1 MKAEAVAFIAD
12 LEQLATTAQR
22 EEIVFRENIA
32 AELTKRQRAR
42 QFAFRRLDLART
54 MSAAAMG
61 AESGEEA
68 IARQLTAF
76 RRELDWHSE
85 SEARKRILEAWRP
98 VAAAIWSHLGPR
110 PEAAPGAAMPA
121 SVPTIMLTF
130 EDWYR
135 AETGN
140 DFLALFDQEI
150 PELPVVEF

>member
-1 MKAEAVAFIAD
+1 MKAEAASFISD
-12 LEQLATTAQR
+12 LEHAATTAQR
-22 EEIVFRENIA
+22 EEIAFRESIA
-32 AELTKRQRAR
+32 AEITKRERAR

-61 AESGEEA
+61 AETEDEA
-68 IARQLTAF
+68 IARQLAAF

-85 SEARKRILEAWRP
+85 SEARKRILDAWRP
-98 VAAAIWSHLGPR
+98 VAAAIWSHVRLRPGTM
-110 PEAAPGAAMPA
+110 PEAATPA
-121 SVPTIMLTF
+121 SVPTTLLAF

-135 AETGN
+135 AEIGT